1 MFDGL
6 DDINVCSG
14 KVMVAVVSLCPEL
27 KRVTFVGGKQTPES
41 SDEGEPDES
50 SDEGESD
57 ESCDDASDT
66 DGDVDAEETGDVDDV
81 EAIQSIL
88 RVPDTFK
95 VIFLLSTHP
104 LIMFS
109 VFTNIFFLIYSCSR
123 T

>member
-57 ESCDDASDT
+57 ESSDEGEPDESSDDDAWET
-66 DGDVDAEETGDVDDV
+66 DDDVDAVETGGVDDV
-81 EAIQSIL
+81 EGIKSIL
-88 RVPDTFK
+88 RAPDTFK
-95 VIFLLSTHP
+95 VFFLLLKP
-104 LIMFS
+104 PPCL
-109 VFTNIFFLIYSCSR
+109 
-123 T
+123 